1 MPALSTLSS
10 TKEIL
15 IQFLQRLS
23 AGDSPET
30 IKPKFLQILR
40 QTSPMEIALLESELM
55 QEKHPQQDLLQLYG
69 LQVELFREMYAH

>member
-15 IQFLQRLS
+15 IQFLQRLG